1 MEEVLGER
9 VVGHELGDEQAL
21 VPVAA
26 VADQVGHPAV
36 AELAGALGLLLRA
49 KKKKKKRGV

>member
-49 KKKKKKRGV
+49 KKKKRGV